1 MLTYIFTFMILI
13 SFFNI
18 DSSNTSGSDT
28 IYNWESFLIKHKDEP
43 EYDWFEKTFDNDKGQ
58 FQVKYLNYYI
68 LINYIFNH

>member
-28 IYNWESFLIKHKDEP
+28 IYNWESFLIKHKDES
-43 EYDWFEKTFDNDKGQ
+43 EYDWFEKTFDNDK
-58 FQVKYLNYYI
+58 
-68 LINYIFNH
+68 